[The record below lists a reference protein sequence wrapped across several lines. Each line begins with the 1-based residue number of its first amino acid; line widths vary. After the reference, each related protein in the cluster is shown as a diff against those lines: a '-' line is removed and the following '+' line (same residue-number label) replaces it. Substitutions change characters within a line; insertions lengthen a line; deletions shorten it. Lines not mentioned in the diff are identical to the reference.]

1 MTDLTDFQDV
11 AVSAEPAEPQPPA
24 PEGSTAAEQFPPVPE
39 ESAAEQLQARIEEL
53 TQERD
58 QARQELGQARQELE
72 LAHRAQPRAVGPDHP
87 NRCSVCLKQRNAVKA
102 MFASPRRHHQ
112 FSLCNEC
119 IDEMY
124 QVSNEFIA
132 KGNPSITSG
141 ALDASRCRHDKA
153 LEPQQGRGN
162 DHHAESFWMQDARS
176 AGPAQ
181 TEETRP

>member
-24 PEGSTAAEQFPPVPE
+24 PE

-102 MFASPRRHHQ
+102 MFTSPRRHHQ

-124 QVSNEFIA
+124 RASNEFIA
-132 KGNPSITSG
+132 KGSPSMQPSLAPATV
-141 ALDASRCRHDKA
+141 
-153 LEPQQGRGN
+153 GRG
-162 DHHAESFWMQDARS
+162 S
-176 AGPAQ
+176 
-181 TEETRP
+181 

>member
-24 PEGSTAAEQFPPVPE
+24 PE

-102 MFASPRRHHQ
+102 MFTSPRRHHQ

-124 QVSNEFIA
+124 RVSNEFIA
-132 KGNPSITSG
+132 KGSPAIQPSLAHQQTPLAE
-141 ALDASRCRHDKA
+141 ALN
-153 LEPQQGRGN
+153 GRG
-162 DHHAESFWMQDARS
+162 
-176 AGPAQ
+176 
-181 TEETRP
+181 T